1 MSDSTAG
8 WTALESLIL
17 VQAVYKHGE
26 DSWTQ
31 VSKLLRTH
39 PALARPMEFF
49 TPRNCEKHFQAL
61 VAEVVGTTVPVV
73 GTVAPEMMPM
83 AQVARKLHIQRIE
96 EIKALLRED
105 EEEFRKILHEMD
117 DIRTGKWDERLK
129 AEWKETHPVG
139 VATADAPAGSGD
151 QASVQAASAS
161 EEGHTV
167 PEPAEESAESSDPL
181 PAIPATPT
189 RAEPK
194 RRGRKPSTAK
204 PPLAPLNVS
213 PVVVP
218 VDVDRPPSANATTP
232 KKGSAASPV
241 APSPRSANL
250 KDEEP
255 TPASAQGK
263 DLAPSPTKKS
273 FAGRRGSI
281 AQSRKATNDSS
292 DPLDVDSGAENSD
305 GERKKSLKSDPA
317 LQIWRKTVYFILTKI
332 ADHRY
337 GNVFAT
343 PVKDDN
349 YHAVVKQSMSIDAV
363 RARVRRGITTTTAQF
378 HRDLLLMFT
387 NAIMYNNEDSEVY
400 SMAQEMKDF
409 VDAEIVNLHK
419 YGTDPMRERS
429 VDLGGQE
436 RRGSDESAGDGGPG
450 A

>member
-1 MSDSTAG
+1 MSEPAVG

-31 VSKLLRTH
+31 VSKLLRGH
-39 PALARPMEFF
+39 PALSRPMEFF

-61 VAEVVGTTVPVV
+61 LAEVVGTTLPPA

-83 AQVARKLHIQRIE
+83 AQVARKLHIQRVE
-96 EIKALLRED
+96 EIKTLLQED

-117 DIRTGKWDERLK
+117 DIRTGKWDERLR
-129 AEWKETHPVG
+129 AEWKEAHSVEAGAADGPAPSGESLPVQSG
-139 VATADAPAGSGD
+139 PPSDEGNDVSATPGD
-151 QASVQAASAS
+151 RS
-161 EEGHTV
+161 E
-167 PEPAEESAESSDPL
+167 PSDTL
-181 PAIPATPT
+181 PTIPATPT
-189 RAEPK
+189 PAEPK

-204 PPLAPLNVS
+204 PPLAPLVVS
-213 PVVVP
+213 PVVPP
-218 VDVDRPPSANATTP
+218 VDVDRPPSATATTP
-232 KKGSAASPV
+232 KKGSAGSPL
-241 APSPRSANL
+241 APSPRSAPATE
-250 KDEEP
+250 EEP
-255 TPASAQGK
+255 APTSEPVK
-263 DLAPSPTKKS
+263 DLAPSPTKKA
-273 FAGRRGSI
+273 FPGRKGSI
-281 AQSRKATNDSS
+281 ASTRRATNDSS
-292 DPLDVDSGAENSD
+292 DPIDVDSGAENSD

-436 RRGSDESAGDGGPG
+436 RRGSDESAGDGG
-450 A
+450 AQI